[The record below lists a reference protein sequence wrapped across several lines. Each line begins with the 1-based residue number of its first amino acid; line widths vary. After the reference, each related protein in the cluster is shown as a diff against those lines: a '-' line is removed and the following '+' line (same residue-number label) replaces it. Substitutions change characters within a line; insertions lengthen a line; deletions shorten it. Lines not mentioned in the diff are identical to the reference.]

1 MYYQLQPPYFL
12 LVVGLFVAL
21 TSGAALSGTLKL
33 IVQKWQKDGAENSDT
48 RISTTQLVLPFLGI
62 TGGISFF
69 LGSGFQ
75 IFGFPPNI
83 SYGAG
88 TVISLLTC
96 WLVWAQLGSMLAY
109 VEREGIK
116 SLDLDFFR

>member
-21 TSGAALSGTLKL
+21 TSGAALSGTLRL
-33 IVQKWQKDGAENSDT
+33 IVNKWQENGAENSGN
-48 RISTTQLVLPFLGI
+48 RISTTELVLPFLGI
-62 TGGISFF
+62 TSGISFF

-75 IFGFPPNI
+75 IFGFPATI
-83 SYGAG
+83 SFGAG

-109 VEREGIK
+109 VERQGMK